1 MLKVVLD
8 WDGTLTRQVPYICDR
23 LGIPI
28 PNRYIT
34 EEATNLTEYQKAL
47 LTQAYRSPMAW
58 RDVPLEP
65 EICRALTL
73 SCVPYV
79 YSGNTTVEM
88 RDFKLACI
96 RRINPNLPTDH
107 IIMPISTTKPPIMDA
122 DIVIEDGLHFL
133 LQYPSTAVRVLIDYP
148 YNQDSA
154 PGIIRVASLAQA
166 LDLTDSLI
174 NNS

>member
-8 WDGTLTRQVPYICDR
+8 WDGTLTQQVPYICGK

-34 EEATNLTEYQKAL
+34 EEATNLTEHQKLL
-47 LTQAYRSPMAW
+47 LTQAYRSPMAY
-58 RDVPLEP
+58 RDVPLDP
-65 EICRALTL
+65 DIRRALTL
-73 SCVPYV
+73 PCVPYI
-79 YSGNTTVEM
+79 YSGNTTAAM

-96 RRINPNLPTDH
+96 KHFNPDLPTDH
-107 IIMPISTTKPPIMDA
+107 IILPISTNKPPIMDA

-133 LQYPSTAVRVLIDYP
+133 MQYPHTAVRILIDYP
-148 YNQDSA
+148 YNQNSPD
-154 PGIIRVASLAQA
+154 GIIRVASLTQA
-166 LDLTDSLI
+166 LDLTDNLI